1 MKRVSFAV
9 LAVLAGLYGCA
20 TTDSQD
26 TTTADSTSPSATPGA
41 ASSPSMGSARS
52 AGVKPGAAQPPVG
65 RAGSG
70 AAAGADMKRSVYFEY
85 DQYDV
90 KAEFRPLVET
100 HARWLKANPQA
111 RLTVEGN
118 TDERGSREY
127 NVALGQRRAE
137 AVTKMMVLMG
147 ARPEQIESVSWGEER
162 PRSGGHDEKSWS
174 ENRRSDFLQK

>member
-26 TTTADSTSPSATPGA
+26 PTAADSASPSATPGA

-70 AAAGADMKRSVYFEY
+70 SVAGADMKRSVYFDY

-100 HARWLKANPQA
+100 HARWLKSNPKA
-111 RLTVEGN
+111 RLTIEGN
-118 TDERGSREY
+118 ADERGSREY

-137 AVTKMMVLMG
+137 AVTKMLVLMG
-147 ARPEQIESVSWGEER
+147 ARPDQIEAVSWGEER
-162 PRSGGHDEKSWS
+162 PRASGHDESSWS

>member
-20 TTDSQD
+20 TTDSED
-26 TTTADSTSPSATPGA
+26 TKAAGSASPSATPGT

-52 AGVKPGAAQPPVG
+52 GGVTPGAAQPPAG

-70 AAAGADMKRSVYFEY
+70 AASGADMKRSVYFEY

-100 HARWLKANPQA
+100 HARWLKSNPQD
-111 RLTVEGN
+111 RLTIEGN
-118 TDERGSREY
+118 ADERGSREY

-147 ARPEQIESVSWGEER
+147 ARPEQIEAVSWGEER
-162 PRSGGHDEKSWS
+162 PRATGHDEKSWS

>member
-26 TTTADSTSPSATPGA
+26 TAADSTSPSATPGA

-70 AAAGADMKRSVYFEY
+70 AAAGADMKRSVY
-85 DQYDV
+85 
-90 KAEFRPLVET
+90 
-100 HARWLKANPQA
+100 
-111 RLTVEGN
+111 
-118 TDERGSREY
+118 
-127 NVALGQRRAE
+127 
-137 AVTKMMVLMG
+137 
-147 ARPEQIESVSWGEER
+147 
-162 PRSGGHDEKSWS
+162 
-174 ENRRSDFLQK
+174 